1 MSSTASLSSSLSMS
15 TSTPSTIVT
24 SSAVDPT
31 GSLRPY
37 VCNWISADH
46 YCGKRFTSSEEL
58 LQHLRTHTSLSSSVP
73 VVTSSAVGGGE
84 PLSSPSYQHHHQLL
98 NPSLHPHSAHLL
110 AALAA
115 AAAALHRTYP
125 TPPLSPLSM
134 ARYHPYGSG
143 GKHLATVSPAAAA
156 VQQPSPTQPPNNNS
170 SNSNASPLLSLH
182 HPYAAAASL
191 AGYYPTHPYSL
202 YSQRMLAGA
211 GVLP

>member
-1 MSSTASLSSSLSMS
+1 
-15 TSTPSTIVT
+15 V
-24 SSAVDPT
+24 
-31 GSLRPY
+31 
-37 VCNWISADH
+37 DH

-73 VVTSSAVGGGE
+73 VVTSSAVGSE
-84 PLSSPSYQHHHQLL
+84 PLSSPSYQHHHHQLL

-110 AALAA
+110 AASAA

-134 ARYHPYGSG
+134 ARYHPYSSSSTSA
-143 GKHLATVSPAAAA
+143 GKHLSTVSPAAAA
-156 VQQPSPTQPPNNNS
+156 VQQPSPTQPPNNN
-170 SNSNASPLLSLH
+170 NSNASLLSLH

-202 YSQRMLAGA
+202 YSQRMLTGA